1 MREFEHKCRLMGSN
15 FELGVVHSKK
25 SEAKKL
31 LQLGVQ
37 EITRIEN
44 LLSEFILTSATNE
57 INTTARQNPLLINN
71 ECFELISRSQ
81 NISKLTKGCFDI
93 SVSPLKSIYSFKNQF
108 FNFPCHSEIIRT
120 LQSVGYQKIEL
131 SKENQSIFF
140 KNDGMKISF
149 SAIGKGYAADKVKQ
163 LWINEGVKS
172 GYVNASGDLTTFGS
186 KADGTQW
193 KIGIRHP
200 EIKNEVLMY
209 VPLNESSVATSGNYE
224 QFFLYNDIKY
234 SHNINPY
241 TGLPISGIKSVSVF
255 SPSAEL
261 SDALATAVYVMG
273 KTKGIEFINQ
283 LPRTH
288 CIIIDDKNKVYFS
301 KKMNYEKNNI

>member
-1 MREFEHKCRLMGSN
+1 MIEFKHTCRLMGSN

-25 SEAKKL
+25 SEAEKIV
-31 LQLGVQ
+31 QLGIQ

-44 LLSEFILTSATNE
+44 LLSEFILTSTTNA
-57 INTTARQNPLLINN
+57 INTTAWQNPLSIDK

-81 NISKLTKGCFDI
+81 NISTLTKGCFDI
-93 SVSPLKSIYSFKNQF
+93 SVSPLKNIYSFKNQF
-108 FNFPCHSEIIRT
+108 FNFPCQKEIIRT
-120 LQSVGYQKIEL
+120 LESVGYQKIEL
-131 SKENQSIFF
+131 LKENQSIFL
-140 KNDGMKISF
+140 KNEGMKISF

-200 EIKNEVLMY
+200 ENKNEVLMY

-234 SHNINPY
+234 AHNINPF
-241 TGLPISGIKSVSVF
+241 TGFPISGIKSVSVF

-273 KTKGIEFINQ
+273 TTKGIKFINQ

-288 CIIIDDKNKVYFS
+288 CIIIDDKNNVYFS
-301 KKMNYEKNNI
+301 KKMNYEKSRI

>member
-1 MREFEHKCRLMGSN
+1 MKEFVHKCRLMGSH
-15 FELGVVHSKK
+15 FELGIVHNKK
-25 SEAKKL
+25 SEAEKL

-44 LLSEFILTSATNE
+44 LLSEFIETSATNE
-57 INTTARQNPLLINN
+57 INTTACQNPVLINN

-81 NISKLTKGCFDI
+81 NISNLTKGCFDI
-93 SVSPLKSIYSFKNQF
+93 TVSPLKSIYSFKNQF
-108 FNFPCHSEIIRT
+108 FNFPSHNEIIKT
-120 LQSVGYQKIEL
+120 LQSVGFQKIVL

-140 KNDGMKISF
+140 QNDGMKISF

-186 KADGTQW
+186 KPDGTQW

-200 EIKNEVLMY
+200 ENKNEVLMY
-209 VPLNESSVATSGNYE
+209 VPLNESSVATSGDYE
-224 QFFLYNDIKY
+224 QFFLYNDVKY
-234 SHNINPY
+234 SHNINPI
-241 TGLPISGIKSVSVF
+241 TGFPISGIKSVSVF

-273 KTKGIEFINQ
+273 KTKGIKFIDQ
-283 LPRTH
+283 LPLTH

-301 KKMNYEKNNI
+301 KKMNYEENSI